1 MKKRNENEAPLKKI
15 HPGWFLPLFPLG
27 KQPTSNGND
36 YRKTIPT
43 DEARRDFQNLIE
55 NNQLDPSFGNF
66 KIINTIT
73 DEFIGLAKLE
83 IKEGIDD
90 RAELGYMLLPEYW
103 GIGIGGIVAKQL
115 TDLAKAHNSIKSLF
129 AIIDPKNIPSRK
141 ILVNNGFISREFKDF
156 DGLLGEV
163 LELYLAKD

>member
-1 MKKRNENEAPLKKI
+1 MEMKLLLKKFTPDDFS
-15 HPGWFLPLFPLG
+15 HFFRLV
-27 KQPTSNGND
+27 SNQ
-36 YRKTIPT
+36 RVMEMITEKTIPT

-90 RAELGYMLLPEYW
+90 RAELGYMLLPGYW

-156 DGLLGEV
+156 DGLPGEV
-163 LELYLAKD
+163 LELYLTKD

>member
-1 MKKRNENEAPLKKI
+1 VEDTMEMKLLLKKFTPDDFS
-15 HPGWFLPLFPLG
+15 HYFRLV
-27 KQPTSNGND
+27 SNQ
-36 YRKTIPT
+36 RVMEMITEKTIPT

-156 DGLLGEV
+156 DGLPGEV
-163 LELYLAKD
+163 LELYLTKD